1 MYIPVDISG
10 EESNNLDT
18 TERKRMMPI
27 LSLLTIIG
35 ENILDRCKNIIHG
48 EEASNDSWYAW

>member
-35 ENILDRCKNIIHG
+35 ESKTRDRLALYPRYN
-48 EEASNDSWYAW
+48 